1 MTPGHGPSLQTIWSV
16 YLPAQFFLL
25 TGDGLVHALSL
36 VLTPSEHE
44 TEQLVQLRHSEK
56 FPSTTK
62 LKINNKFKRLRIAL
76 PLTTPPLTLLVIP
89 K

>member
-1 MTPGHGPSLQTIWSV
+1 MKHGHGPSLQTIWFV
-16 YLPAQFFLL
+16 YLPAQFFPL
-25 TGDGLVHALSL
+25 TGDRFVHALSL
-36 VLTPSEHE
+36 ALTPSEHE

>member
-1 MTPGHGPSLQTIWSV
+1 MVPRKTKGEEKLNVTAGHGPSLQTV
-16 YLPAQFFLL
+16 
-25 TGDGLVHALSL
+25 LSL

-76 PLTTPPLTLLVIP
+76 PLTTPPLTPLVIP